1 MSQLTQGAQDLRA
14 AEERLKTGNFLT
26 DFVIDRVRESVQPD
40 GKGGT
45 KTTGG
50 WGFIGDRL
58 GLDSTEIR
66 ERKGA
71 FDTRVQT
78 DTAID
83 NSGATREELEE
94 ARGGR
99 PITRAADVPSALRA
113 LQKLEAQELVDSDRS
128 HQATVRNE
136 GYQQAAQTLAAQQ
149 QHSTATLAAQLAS
162 ADKKFLLQMA
172 DSADQRAAD
181 TRLQMAQF
189 QMQMDREDRRERR
202 ADKKDRQAALMQLM
216 QGLAQMGASIAI

>member
-14 AEERLKTGNFLT
+14 AEERLKTGDFLT
-26 DFVIDRVRESVQPD
+26 DFVIDRVRDSVQPD

-66 ERKGA
+66 KRRGA
-71 FDTRVQT
+71 FDTRVET

-83 NSGATREELEE
+83 NSGATREDLEK

-99 PITRAADVPSALRA
+99 PITRAAQVPSALRA
-113 LQKLEAQELVDSDRS
+113 LQRAEDQEIIEDNREYESG
-128 HQATVRNE
+128 VRDKD
-136 GYQQAAQTLAAQQ
+136 YQQNAEILAAQQ
-149 QHSTATLAAQLAS
+149 RHSTETLAAQLAS

-181 TRLQMAQF
+181 SRLQMAQF

-202 ADKKDRQAALMQLM
+202 ADKKDRQAVLMQLM
-216 QGLAQMGASIAI
+216 QGLARMGASIAI

>member
-26 DFVIDRVRESVQPD
+26 DFVIDQVRTSVRPD
-40 GKGGT
+40 GTGGT

-50 WGFIGDRL
+50 WGWIGDRL

-66 ERKGA
+66 ERKEA

-78 DTAID
+78 DTKID
-83 NSGATREELEE
+83 DSGATREELEK
-94 ARGGR
+94 ARGG
-99 PITRAADVPSALRA
+99 PITRAAQVPSALRA
-113 LQKLEAQELVDSDRS
+113 LNKAEAQELVESDRE
-128 HQATVRNE
+128 HQSTVRNE

-149 QHSTATLAAQLAS
+149 EHSTATLAAQLAS

-202 ADKKDRQAALMQLM
+202 ADKKDRQAALMQMM